1 MRVNSKVDKICGKKT
16 KGIREKNMKKQLK
29 YVVIGAGG
37 TGGAIGGFLA
47 KAGKDVTLI
56 ARGDHLERM
65 QDNGLGFETPDGN
78 FSVPVKACT
87 MEDYGE
93 TPDVI
98 FVCVKGYSLDEAED
112 FIVRVA
118 GPATIV
124 IPILNIYGTGKKM
137 QEKLPNITVTDGCI
151 YIAAQIKEPGVILMS
166 GKIFRVVFGMRKN
179 TPQEICEKADPV
191 LKQVE
196 QDLSEA
202 GILPIY
208 SQNIERDALQKFSFV
223 SPMAAEGACYD
234 VVAGE
239 AQKPGKMRDIFI
251 SLVQE
256 IKLLSDAMGVGLP
269 EDIVDINLKI
279 MDDLAPTATAS
290 MHRDTKAGKPS
301 EVDGL
306 VYEVVRM
313 GKKYGVELPVY
324 GKIAGELK
332 ARNL

>member
-112 FIVRVA
+112 FIAREIVRLAEPYLGQAVHA
-118 GPATIV
+118 YRYT
-124 IPILNIYGTGKKM
+124 
-137 QEKLPNITVTDGCI
+137 LPWKRMFEV
-151 YIAAQIKEPGVILMS
+151 QI
-166 GKIFRVVFGMRKN
+166 
-179 TPQEICEKADPV
+179 
-191 LKQVE
+191 
-196 QDLSEA
+196 
-202 GILPIY
+202 
-208 SQNIERDALQKFSFV
+208 SQK
-223 SPMAAEGACYD
+223 
-234 VVAGE
+234 
-239 AQKPGKMRDIFI
+239 
-251 SLVQE
+251 
-256 IKLLSDAMGVGLP
+256 
-269 EDIVDINLKI
+269 
-279 MDDLAPTATAS
+279 
-290 MHRDTKAGKPS
+290 
-301 EVDGL
+301 
-306 VYEVVRM
+306 
-313 GKKYGVELPVY
+313 
-324 GKIAGELK
+324 
-332 ARNL
+332 